1 MEMKHICKWRRNKH
15 IRQRISLK
23 ILCNKRQGQALC
35 KDKGIIVIIE
45 ENIILAI
52 TNAPNMRTPNSVK
65 QILTDI
71 KGEINTNTV
80 VIGEFNT
87 SFTSINK

>member
-1 MEMKHICKWRRNKH
+1 M
-15 IRQRISLK
+15 
-23 ILCNKRQGQALC
+23 
-35 KDKGIIVIIE
+35 IIE

-52 TNAPNMRTPNSVK
+52 TNASNMRTPNSVK
-65 QILTDI
+65 QILTDT

-87 SFTSINK
+87 SFTSINNPNRKS